1 MCIASLTALSLT
13 CSATSTDMHQI
24 ALMLLDV
31 DIEVFATLAADR
43 LMPTVSLLAYWVAC
57 RFVFVAL
64 VGLHNLSWL
73 DVSLLG

>member
-1 MCIASLTALSLT
+1 
-13 CSATSTDMHQI
+13 
-24 ALMLLDV
+24 MLLDV

-64 VGLHNLSWL
+64 LGLHNLSWL